1 MSIGVLTMTTPLMER
16 IDRWATSGKAN
27 SILLHPED
35 YLKIQGKKD
44 QIETKYNLPIVILGG
59 ARGLQEYLN
68 RGSNNDDVDP
78 AVLATQMAGIQ
89 ANLDDV
95 FQSEE

>member
-1 MSIGVLTMTTPLMER
+1 MTTPLMDR

-44 QIETKYNLPIVILGG
+44 QIEAKYNLPIVILGG
-59 ARGLQEYLN
+59 VKGLQDYLN
-68 RGSNNDDVDP
+68 RNVNDDDVDP
-78 AVLATQMAGIQ
+78 AVLATQLEGIQ
-89 ANLDDV
+89 QNLDEV